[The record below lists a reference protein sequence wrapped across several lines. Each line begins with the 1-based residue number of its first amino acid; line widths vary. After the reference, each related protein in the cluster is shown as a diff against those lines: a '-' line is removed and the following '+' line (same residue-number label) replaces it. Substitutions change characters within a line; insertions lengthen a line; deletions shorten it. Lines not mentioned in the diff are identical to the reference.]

1 MPALTCLAG
10 WRLVVAGDQ
19 PALAHAAAELRHHL
33 AMAGS
38 PVGCSGEIRLSARA
52 ARTDGFT
59 VDVSDAAVSIAGD
72 SPRGALNA
80 VYWLLGQA
88 GFAWVEPGPEGV
100 ALVPGRSLAP
110 GRHRETPAF
119 DRRTL
124 ILGQDALH
132 DDWLAWLEW
141 ASRNRLND
149 IFFHDTPPSRLGRL
163 SPRPTSADDR
173 VADRG
178 GWMFE
183 RWDAD
188 GSRIRDEA
196 AVRALTLQ
204 FGGHH
209 LPAIVPRDLFGAHA
223 DWFPLRGGE
232 RDPRYNLCVS
242 SPGAADQLRLGAE
255 AFVARF
261 PGADVYH
268 LWADDIRG
276 GGWCECPDCAGL
288 SPSDQALAA
297 TNVLADTVAHAV
309 PGARVA
315 HLAYHDTVSPP
326 ATVRPAD
333 NVLCLW
339 APRERC
345 YAHAIDDDSCARN
358 RETYWKPFLGLVD
371 VFRRDPSRIQVFEY
385 YSDAILFKSLAPTS
399 LATLPADA
407 AAYAPRAANV
417 QDLMVG
423 DRPWVGPPWHAW
435 WFARC
440 AWDPAADPSAELAR
454 FCAAAFPG
462 SALEMVRYYRSLED
476 AYRIFLNLHDL
487 QPIPH
492 HDVLDFSDTPRESLA
507 LKAREAVEGADR
519 LASAAASL
527 ATISGRTTVEWRR
540 LDRERAQATAVAAA
554 SGHLAHRAAA
564 WHASLAGDRR
574 SAATHLARA
583 ERDLDALEAWDARWN
598 TPAYSVITAGMRRA
612 MRQHINEVRRL

>member
-1 MPALTCLAG
+1 MPALACLAG
-10 WRLVVAGDQ
+10 WSLAVADDR
-19 PALAHAAAELRHHL
+19 PELAHAAAELRHHF
-33 AMAGS
+33 AMAGA
-38 PVGCSGEIRLSARA
+38 PAGCSGEISLSAGA
-52 ARTDGFT
+52 SPTDGFT
-59 VDVSDAAVSIAGD
+59 IEVGDSAVSIAGD
-72 SPRGALNA
+72 SPRGALNG
-80 VYWLLGQA
+80 VYWLLEA
-88 GFAWVEPGPEGV
+88 LGFAWVEPGPDGI
-100 ALVPGRSLAP
+100 ALVPGRQLAP

-132 DDWLAWLEW
+132 DDWPAWLEW

-149 IFFHDTPPSRLGRL
+149 IFFHDTPPSRLGR
-163 SPRPTSADDR
+163 SSSRPTSPDALA
-173 VADRG
+173 ADRG

-209 LPAIVPRDLFGAHA
+209 LPTVVPRDLFAAHP
-223 DWFPLRGGE
+223 DWFPLRAGE

-242 SPGAADQLRLGAE
+242 SPAAVDQLRRGAE
-255 AFVARF
+255 TFVARF

-276 GGWCECPDCAGL
+276 GGWCECAGCAGL

-297 TNVLADTVAHAV
+297 TNVLAEAVSRVV

-315 HLAYHDTVSPP
+315 HLAYHDTVAPP
-326 ATVRPAD
+326 ATVRPAE
-333 NVLCLW
+333 NLLCLW

-345 YAHAIDDDSCARN
+345 YAHAVDDASCSLN
-358 RETYWKPFLGLVD
+358 RDTYWKPFLGLVD
-371 VFRRDPSRIQVFEY
+371 VFGRDPSRVQVFEY

-399 LATLPADA
+399 LATLAADA
-407 AAYAPRAANV
+407 TAYSTRAANI

-440 AWDPAADPSAELAR
+440 AWDPAADASAELAR

-462 SALEMVRYYRSLED
+462 NALEMVRYYRSLED
-476 AYRIFLNLHDL
+476 AYRIFLDLHQL
-487 QPIPH
+487 QPIPR

-507 LKAREAVEGADR
+507 LKAREAVEAADR
-519 LASAAASL
+519 LASAAAGL
-527 ATISGRTTVEWRR
+527 ATISGRTTVEAGR
-540 LDRERAQATAVAAA
+540 LDRERAQATAAAA
-554 SGHLAHRAAA
+554 AAGHLAHRAAA
-564 WHASLAGDRR
+564 WHAALAGDRR
-574 SAATHLARA
+574 SVATHLARA
-583 ERDLDALEAWDARWN
+583 EHDLDTLEAWDARWN
-598 TPAYSVITAGMRRA
+598 APAYSVITAGMRRG
-612 MRQHINEVRRL
+612 MHHHINEIRRL